1 MWVNHEVES
10 QGSLRISIEIS
21 IWWRK
26 YKSKVNGWDQD
37 SLLIVSMVAMAVPI
51 VSKTMAYLGFK
62 NYLQT
67 ESIKT

>member
-26 YKSKVNGWDQD
+26 DKSKVNGWEQD
-37 SLLIVSMVAMAVPI
+37 NLVIVSMVAMAVPI
-51 VSKTMAYLGFK
+51 VPNDHGMPGV
-62 NYLQT
+62 
-67 ESIKT
+67 